1 MTTTR
6 HTAQERPELL
16 AQARCL
22 ALLARIVR
30 ESLSIDPPHRP
41 RHQDRLGVERA
52 RGP

>member
-1 MTTTR
+1 MTKKRKPTIDPG
-6 HTAQERPELL
+6 AEI
-16 AQARCL
+16 L
-22 ALLARIVR
+22 ALIARIVR